1 VLNNKKIKKNNKEK
15 KMLKLPNIL
24 DFKLQEPK
32 IETKNLSEFD
42 KKIEEL
48 NFIIKSKKSELE
60 VLENSLETL
69 KHNKQKD
76 EDMKYILEVLS
87 IPKNQESIIKNGF
100 VECNKKIHDSVILE
114 MESDKNC
121 QYVVLE
127 KHVIVDKN
135 RVNEVQLTRRIDNIK
150 FQMAMLESKYFKF
163 KYREDYTDC
172 DGYVWTND
180 DAQEK
185 FYKLKELLLELK
197 K

>member
-163 KYREDYTDC
+163 KYKEDYTDC
-172 DGYVWTND
+172 DGYVWAND

>member
-163 KYREDYTDC
+163 KYKEDYTDC

>member
-163 KYREDYTDC
+163 KYKEDYTDC
-172 DGYVWTND
+172 DGYVWTID